1 MGPMGGPLSPGGGGG
16 MSFNQAMNVGRAVNL
31 GRHVLPNRERAQ
43 ESDPSTGFALNQSQ
57 FSADVSGPGAS
68 PGYTE

>member
-1 MGPMGGPLSPGGGGG
+1 